1 MEIVTD
7 ITGLHNG
14 FQMMHTLLLEIELPF
29 NKLILMIR
37 LTLCGLTEFKNL
49 LQRTTSSEQVWMDF
63 RHIFG
68 TADIFDQHYNTST
81 TMVRS

>member
-1 MEIVTD
+1 
-7 ITGLHNG
+7 
-14 FQMMHTLLLEIELPF
+14 MMHTLLLEIELPF

-37 LTLCGLTEFKNL
+37 LTLWSDGIQEFVAKNHL
-49 LQRTTSSEQVWMDF
+49 SEQVWIDF

-81 TMVRS
+81 IWYGHKILNPETEFDP